1 MRQVRRAER
10 PRPLTRLALVAVVV
24 AGLTSGCSGS
34 EDTTSPEP
42 APSDTPLGDVDLTGV
57 VAARTSFC
65 DALDPDSVATVLG
78 AEPTQ
83 TDEYSSGQKASLAP
97 GLEDVAHEY
106 SCSFERGSGDKL
118 RTARA
123 WLFAQA
129 ATPAQ
134 ARTWV
139 KERRDDEGCRDAG
152 ELSFGDPGVVQS
164 CEDGSRRRVTAAGL
178 FGDGWLTCQ
187 STAPAKSDEAEL
199 LERVQRWC
207 AEVALTTT
215 AP

>member
-1 MRQVRRAER
+1 MRQVRRAVR
-10 PRPLTRLALVAVVV
+10 RGPLTRLAVVAFVV

-34 EDTTSPEP
+34 DETASPEP
-42 APSDTPLGDVDLTGV
+42 AASDTPLADVDLTGV
-57 VAARTSFC
+57 VAARTPFC
-65 DALDPDSVATVLG
+65 DALDPDAVATVLG
-78 AEPTQ
+78 GEPTS
-83 TDEYSSGQKASLAP
+83 TDEYASGQKASLAP

-106 SCSFERGSGDKL
+106 SCSFERGSADKL

-134 ARTWV
+134 ARRWV
-139 KERRDDEGCRDAG
+139 EERSDDEGCRDAG

-164 CEDGSRRRVTAAGL
+164 CGDGSRRRVTAAGL

-187 STAPAKSDEAEL
+187 ATAPAKTDEAEL
-199 LERVQRWC
+199 LEQVQRWC